1 MANHSNIEPDNKE
14 RLQDVDK
21 EAPSNQEIENKQDS
35 SHPRRAGRSK
45 REIMEELSR
54 ARFPWDE

>member
-1 MANHSNIEPDNKE
+1 MTNHSNTEADNKKGPQE
-14 RLQDVDK
+14 K
-21 EAPSNQEIENKQDS
+21 EEEAPSNRENEDKQDS
-35 SHPRRAGRSK
+35 GHPRRVGRSK

>member
-1 MANHSNIEPDNKE
+1 MTNQSNTEPDHKE
-14 RLQDVDK
+14 GLQDAENEATADREK
-21 EAPSNQEIENKQDS
+21 EVKQDS
-35 SHPRRAGRSK
+35 GHPRRAGRSK

>member
-21 EAPSNQEIENKQDS
+21 EAPSNQEIENKQYS